1 MTRRPTQRLVM
12 STAVAATAACTA
24 LVTLPAYALISQTG
38 SSVTGA
44 ASSVEPVVDP
54 GPVLRPARTRH
65 LRRVDGL
72 EPVRVM
78 VQADGDTAAARS
90 AVRGAGMSVQTVLDR
105 VGIVVAV
112 GTPTQVRLLES
123 AGASRVDWADRE
135 LETFSNTSHRAT
147 RGHDVH
153 EGAIDLDGDGVGDKL
168 QGAGVSVAIVDS
180 GVDGTHPMFDDG
192 EGGSR
197 VRRNIKMVCHDILE
211 GFATGSECGVDNTLV
226 GDTDTTAIGGHG
238 THVAGIAAGG
248 IVTDSAGRE
257 LRGAAPEAD
266 VVGISTGAVITILS
280 GTLGMYWVL
289 ENHEDPCAT
298 QTLPG
303 LPVTCAPVVAVNNS
317 WGSAG
322 GAFSAGSPD
331 AVVQRALVDEGIT
344 VVWAAG
350 NDGGDGSSNEVNP
363 PSQDPTPGVLSVAN
377 YDDAGAGSRDNDL
390 DSSSSRGLE
399 ASVTTYP
406 DLSAPGADITSA
418 CRPYLP
424 ICATGLDL
432 ADPDYNT
439 ISGTSMAAPHVAG
452 YVAVLQSLA
461 MERTGAFITPAEM
474 ENLLVDTVHQYG
486 ASRPYVADTRNTVA
500 KTTTSFDAGHGLV
513 DVAAAASLLSGS
525 PASVTDPLSCPV
537 DARFTDAAG
546 DASGGIGQPTAEPLN
561 VAELDIL
568 EGWVTSSPAGDAF
581 TLHVQVE
588 SLPETPG
595 GLS

>member
-54 GPVLRPARTRH
+54 GPVLRPELTRH

-135 LETFSNTSHRAT
+135 LETFSNTSHQAT
-147 RGHDVH
+147 RGYDVH
-153 EGAIDLDGDGVGDKL
+153 EGAIDLDGDGVGDEL

-238 THVAGIAAGG
+238 THVAGIG
-248 IVTDSAGRE
+248 
-257 LRGAAPEAD
+257 
-266 VVGISTGAVITILS
+266 
-280 GTLGMYWVL
+280 
-289 ENHEDPCAT
+289 
-298 QTLPG
+298 
-303 LPVTCAPVVAVNNS
+303 PVA
-317 WGSAG
+317 
-322 GAFSAGSPD
+322 
-331 AVVQRALVDEGIT
+331 
-344 VVWAAG
+344 
-350 NDGGDGSSNEVNP
+350 SS
-363 PSQDPTPGVLSVAN
+363 PTPRVVSCAVRPRRPTWSA
-377 YDDAGAGSRDNDL
+377 
-390 DSSSSRGLE
+390 
-399 ASVTTYP
+399 
-406 DLSAPGADITSA
+406 SAPARS
-418 CRPYLP
+418 
-424 ICATGLDL
+424 
-432 ADPDYNT
+432 
-439 ISGTSMAAPHVAG
+439 
-452 YVAVLQSLA
+452 
-461 MERTGAFITPAEM
+461 
-474 ENLLVDTVHQYG
+474 
-486 ASRPYVADTRNTVA
+486 
-500 KTTTSFDAGHGLV
+500 
-513 DVAAAASLLSGS
+513 S
-525 PASVTDPLSCPV
+525 P
-537 DARFTDAAG
+537 
-546 DASGGIGQPTAEPLN
+546 
-561 VAELDIL
+561 
-568 EGWVTSSPAGDAF
+568 SSPAPSGC
-581 TLHVQVE
+581 TGCWRTTR
-588 SLPETPG
+588 TPA
-595 GLS
+595 LRRPSPACR